1 MVADRAC
8 VLMGGVFSPGAARTI
23 GRLNNLLGKSL
34 TINIVGLRNNIWT
47 CAQLANYQTRL
58 GEVLPF
64 HTERERS
71 ARVGNILWCWCSEA
85 CWSLNLSLIPFRKQ
99 KSDHVNTC
107 QSLRVRQPTRR
118 L

>member
-23 GRLNNLLGKSL
+23 GRLNSLLGESL
-34 TINIVGLRNNIWT
+34 TINIDGLRNNIWT
-47 CAQLANYQTRL
+47 CALLANNQTRL

-85 CWSLNLSLIPFRKQ
+85 CWSLNLSFASISETKI
-99 KSDHVNTC
+99 
-107 QSLRVRQPTRR
+107 
-118 L
+118 